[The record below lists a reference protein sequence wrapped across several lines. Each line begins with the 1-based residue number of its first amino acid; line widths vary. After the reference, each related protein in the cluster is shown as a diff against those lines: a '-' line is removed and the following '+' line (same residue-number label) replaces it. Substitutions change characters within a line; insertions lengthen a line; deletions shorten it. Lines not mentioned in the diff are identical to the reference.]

1 MKQIT
6 VLFNGRKQRSLLL
19 DVSEVVVGRG
29 SKVHVPLD
37 DNPIV
42 SRRHASIRAE
52 MDYHVLK
59 DLGGANGTFVN
70 ESRVKEVRLRLGDRI
85 ILGKHT
91 LRYEEAEADAQ
102 SLEGVIS
109 AEAPEDVA
117 ATMSADSFGFVDDG
131 AGASPW
137 EADKRRMGP
146 ASGSDFS
153 GAVHT
158 LAASRDELETLLAQQ
173 NIKKGPHLSIN
184 RGGNIELIAL
194 KDEVYF
200 VGHTE
205 ECRVRLKGT
214 RWLGRIAASLE
225 RRKGI
230 WWIHAKSPFWNPVK
244 VGGSKL
250 QKKRKMRTPT
260 VIRIGELKIRFSPGE
275 Q

>member
-1 MKQIT
+1 MKQVT
-6 VLFNGRKQRSLLL
+6 VLFNGQKQKSLLL
-19 DVSEVVVGRG
+19 DVPEVLIGRG
-29 SKVHVPLD
+29 SRVHVPLD

-42 SRRHASIRAE
+42 SRRHASIRSE

-91 LRYEEAEADAQ
+91 LRYEEADGSAQ
-102 SLEGVIS
+102 SLEGVTFGDGGDEATETKPIQAIS
-109 AEAPEDVA
+109 
-117 ATMSADSFGFVDDG
+117 DG
-131 AGASPW
+131 DEEVSPW

-146 ASGSDFS
+146 APGSDFS

-158 LAASRDELETLLAQQ
+158 MAASRDELETLLAQQ

-194 KDEVYF
+194 KDAVYF
-200 VGHTE
+200 IGHTDDCE
-205 ECRVRLKGT
+205 IRLKGS
-214 RWLGRIAASLE
+214 RWLGRVAASLE
-225 RRKGI
+225 RRREI

-250 QKKRKMRTPT
+250 QKKRKLRTPT
-260 VIRIGELKIRFSPGE
+260 VIRIGDLKIRFSPGE